1 MKSPKKIFQIISAVA
16 SISVIVSAVTVITTA
31 KQSKTSFT
39 QPSSVS
45 TDEENASS
53 EVNDD
58 FEASDN
64 ETSNSNV
71 DNPEQSTQ
79 NQSSEDSNKSNST
92 QEKNSS
98 NSKSDSSHNSSSNS
112 NSNSNSN
119 SSSNSNSQ
127 KPDNAENQKPT
138 TNTIAPT
145 NLSLNKTSISLNT
158 GESATVAATISP
170 SNASNKTVTWTSSN
184 SSVATVSNGKV
195 AAKGPGKAV
204 ITAKTSNNI
213 SKTCTI
219 TVTQPVTNI
228 SLNGSNQSYIF
239 NRAGQTATVT
249 YTATISPSNASNKTV
264 TWTSSNSSVATVSNG
279 KVIAK
284 GIGTATITAK
294 SNNGKTATRTIT
306 VRKQKI
312 ILIGN
317 SKTYRYGKPSIKY
330 EIQNILSNLGYDVS
344 LTTVAPGGTT
354 LAYKLNSSCTNHEKL
369 SGKCADLVQQ
379 SYDIAIL
386 QEQTATAAA
395 KTPTTYRNGATAIA
409 KALRSKNSGI
419 RIYLR
424 QSWSTY
430 EQLATGEHDQAY
442 MNTNSSDI
450 ASSINATV
458 VPDGRAF
465 YKNKTKA
472 LYNTSDNNDTNH
484 ASHKGAY
491 LAALCIV
498 AKVYNVNTTS
508 VSYTPKSGVTAAEAK
523 TYRSYA
529 NSECR

>member
-79 NQSSEDSNKSNST
+79 NQSSEGSNKPNST

-98 NSKSDSSHNSSSNS
+98 NSKSDSSHNSTPNS

-145 NLSLNKTSISLNT
+145 NLSLNKTTISLNT
-158 GESATVAATISP
+158 GESATI
-170 SNASNKTVTWTSSN
+170 
-184 SSVATVSNGKV
+184 
-195 AAKGPGKAV
+195 
-204 ITAKTSNNI
+204 
-213 SKTCTI
+213 
-219 TVTQPVTNI
+219 
-228 SLNGSNQSYIF
+228 
-239 NRAGQTATVT
+239 
-249 YTATISPSNASNKTV
+249 TATISPSNASNKTV

-442 MNTNSSDI
+442 MNANSSNI